1 MQQIGA
7 KIKKEDYLLAM
18 VRSSVN
24 DINLKLFFKNVFPH
38 HINDEE
44 IYKKGIAYSYYY
56 EGFELDMM
64 RSFIPK

>member
-1 MQQIGA
+1 
-7 KIKKEDYLLAM
+7 M
-18 VRSSVN
+18 VRNSVN
-24 DINLKLFFKNVFPH
+24 DIDLKLFFKNVFPH